1 MFIRDFPCLALLWIL
16 PCLRIFHLLDF
27 HYLWSA
33 FPNSSAK
40 FSESIM
46 QSITPKELLLL
57 VQALL
62 LSLATTYRIEF
73 SFFSCRY
80 LDVSVPYVPLSYTA
94 LLMYG
99 LVSFFPNQS
108 FLIRI
113 SVDIMNICF
122 SPQLFAAYHV
132 LHRLLVPRHS
142 PYALSSLTLIT
153 FVILVFNRFSILKLS
168 TSILFQFT
176 LFFIYI
182 FFNVLSII
190 MIIL

>member
-1 MFIRDFPCLALLWIL
+1 M
-16 PCLRIFHLLDF
+16 
-27 HYLWSA
+27 
-33 FPNSSAK
+33 
-40 FSESIM
+40 
-46 QSITPKELLLL
+46 

-62 LSLATTYRIEF
+62 LSLATTHRIEF

-80 LDVSVPYVPLSYTA
+80 LDVSVPYVPFTYTT

-142 PYALSSLTLIT
+142 PYALSSLTYFHRFFVLKLFSVFVTNEIKYLNILFLVYLIFHLYIFQCAF
-153 FVILVFNRFSILKLS
+153 FVILND
-168 TSILFQFT
+168 LF
-176 LFFIYI
+176 IIPI
-182 FFNVLSII
+182 FVLSLIKFQNII
-190 MIIL
+190 RT

>member
-16 PCLRIFHLLDF
+16 PCLWIFRLLDF
-27 HYLWSA
+27 HYLWSV

-40 FSESIM
+40 SSESIM
-46 QSITPKELLLL
+46 QSITPQELLLM

-80 LDVSVPYVPLSYTA
+80 LDVSVPYVPFTYTT

-108 FLIRI
+108 SLIRT

-153 FVILVFNRFSILKLS
+153 SVILVLIGFLS
-168 TSILFQFT
+168 
-176 LFFIYI
+176 
-182 FFNVLSII
+182 
-190 MIIL
+190 